1 MTDCTNMFQG
11 LRHLVAVASFQ
22 NAEAVTPSDTVGLS
36 KTASALYIGV
46 SGDVKVDVEGSGT
59 AIIFKAVPVGLLPV
73 RVTKV
78 YVTSEGG
85 ASSIIALW

>member
-1 MTDCTNMFQG
+1 MLLTRLT
-11 LRHLVAVASFQ
+11 R
-22 NAEAVTPSDTVGLS
+22 
-36 KTASALYIGV
+36 TASALYIGV

-59 AIIFKAVPVGLLPV
+59 AIVFKAVPVGFLPV

-78 YVTSEGG
+78 YVVSEGG